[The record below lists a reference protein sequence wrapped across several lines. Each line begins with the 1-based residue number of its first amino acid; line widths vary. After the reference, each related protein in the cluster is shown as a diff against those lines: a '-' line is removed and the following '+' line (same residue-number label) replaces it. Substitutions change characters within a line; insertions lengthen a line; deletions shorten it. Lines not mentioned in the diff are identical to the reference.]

1 MSASP
6 DQRARFTAGLR
17 ELADYLDAHDDV
29 PVPDYPHITVH
40 ADGASDAGDRQA
52 VDAAARGLGTR
63 AAESRPGSGH
73 YKTRRDFGPLSYE
86 VLAISRACMADYDA
100 RQSYAGNVIT
110 AA

>member
-1 MSASP
+1 MFASP
-6 DQRARFTAGLR
+6 EHRARFIAGLR
-17 ELADYLDAHDDV
+17 ELADYLDTHGDV
-29 PVPDYPHITVH
+29 PVPDYPHLLVH
-40 ADGASDAGDRQA
+40 VDGGSDAEERQA

-63 AAESRPGSGH
+63 AAESLPGSGH
-73 YKTRRDFGPLSYE
+73 YKARRDFGPLKYE